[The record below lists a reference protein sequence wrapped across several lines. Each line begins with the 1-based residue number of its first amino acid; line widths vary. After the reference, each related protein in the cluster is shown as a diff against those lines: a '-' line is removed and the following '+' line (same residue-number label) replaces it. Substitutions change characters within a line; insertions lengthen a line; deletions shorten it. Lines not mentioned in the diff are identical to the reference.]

1 MSLRAGVQICSV
13 RALCRSRVRGTAI
26 AAAVASGTID
36 WALQAETSQF
46 RAPVSRNRLGL
57 LSYKILQL
65 YFSHLL
71 KKKKKKRYFSFPRQ
85 MFSKTNFKIHGWKRL
100 EEKQIVC
107 VTSLEL
113 LRVAFL
119 NHGTIQSLS
128 VLLHGLRPSHSF
140 TAVKIRSLRMTA
152 HLKCD
157 CCKLLITFIHKHDS
171 VFLSY
176 LCYSSEHVAYSLF
189 YWQSALTATVRT
201 FESFFVLLFC
211 PFPRRKNTEQ
221 RKKPT

>member
-1 MSLRAGVQICSV
+1 
-13 RALCRSRVRGTAI
+13 
-26 AAAVASGTID
+26 
-36 WALQAETSQF
+36 
-46 RAPVSRNRLGL
+46 
-57 LSYKILQL
+57 
-65 YFSHLL
+65 
-71 KKKKKKRYFSFPRQ
+71 

-119 NHGTIQSLS
+119 NHGTSLS

-211 PFPRRKNTEQ
+211 PFPRRKNKEKSQLKQNTTQ
-221 RKKPT
+221 NFKLYISL

>member
-1 MSLRAGVQICSV
+1 
-13 RALCRSRVRGTAI
+13 
-26 AAAVASGTID
+26 
-36 WALQAETSQF
+36 
-46 RAPVSRNRLGL
+46 
-57 LSYKILQL
+57 
-65 YFSHLL
+65 
-71 KKKKKKRYFSFPRQ
+71 

-107 VTSLEL
+107 VTLLEL

-119 NHGTIQSLS
+119 NHGTSLS

-189 YWQSALTATVRT
+189 YWQSKNFCNCKNFWIIFRFALLSFSQKKKHRT
-201 FESFFVLLFC
+201 KKKANLNRTQHRISNCTYLFNIVSNMRKRLLYVIIC
-211 PFPRRKNTEQ
+211 DELTLLQ
-221 RKKPT
+221 QAS

>member
-13 RALCRSRVRGTAI
+13 RALCRGRVRGT
-26 AAAVASGTID
+26 AAVASGTID
-36 WALQAETSQF
+36 WALQSETSQF

-65 YFSHLL
+65 SFSHLL
-71 KKKKKKRYFSFPRQ
+71 KKKKKQYFSFPRQ

-107 VTSLEL
+107 VTSLAL

-128 VLLHGLRPSHSF
+128 VLLRGLRPSQSF
-140 TAVKIRSLRMTA
+140 TAVNIRSLRMTA
-152 HLKCD
+152 HLMCD

-176 LCYSSEHVAYSLF
+176 LCYSSEQVAYSLF

-211 PFPRRKNTEQ
+211 PFPGRKNTEQ
-221 RKKPT
+221 RKKST